1 MRVMTAVAL
10 VLAWP
15 LASCGAEDPGTRYA
29 EPQLSPAPP
38 ARPTQYSPQ
47 SAPRPFAP
55 AQDAARDKEEKRG
68 NTPPGMDRSGGG
80 PASGAILDPTGAV
93 TKEPVLRE
101 R

>member
-1 MRVMTAVAL
+1 MRVMTAAAL

-15 LASCGAEDPGTRYA
+15 LASCGAEDAP
-29 EPQLSPAPP
+29 PAPP
-38 ARPTQYSPQ
+38 PQYSPQ
-47 SAPRPFAP
+47 SAPRPAP
-55 AQDAARDKEEKRG
+55 AQDAPKDKEEKRG

-93 TKEPVLRE
+93 TKEPVLRD